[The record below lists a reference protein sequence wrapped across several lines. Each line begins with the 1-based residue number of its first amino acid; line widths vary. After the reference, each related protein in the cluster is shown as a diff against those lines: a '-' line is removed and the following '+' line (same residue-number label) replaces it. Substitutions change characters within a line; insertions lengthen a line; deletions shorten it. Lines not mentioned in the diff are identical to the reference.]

1 MEPVSIT
8 ANILSSLIEHSFPV
22 SLWTKFVDVFRVE
35 EEILIEWTS
44 PEYRKIEILGGL
56 VLFEQGERRTLR
68 IRGKPGFIAEA
79 IKYFSQQGTIRA
91 RKSLSRTRRGRMQS
105 YPLAGPDSVKE

>member
-8 ANILSSLIEHSFPV
+8 ANVISSLLEHAFPV
-22 SLWTKFVDVFRVE
+22 PLWTKFVDVFREE

-44 PEYRKIEILGGL
+44 PNYQKIEILGGL
-56 VLFEQGERRTLR
+56 VLFEQGERRTFR

-79 IKYFSQQGTIRA
+79 IKHFSQQGTIRA
-91 RKSLSRTRRGRMQS
+91 RKSLSRT
-105 YPLAGPDSVKE
+105 

>member
-8 ANILSSLIEHSFPV
+8 ANVISSLLEHALPV
-22 SLWTKFVDVFRVE
+22 PLWTKFVDVFRVE

-44 PEYRKIEILGGL
+44 PNYQKIELLGGL

-79 IKYFSQQGTIRA
+79 LKHLSQQGTIRA
-91 RKSLSRTRRGRMQS
+91 RKSLSKTRRRRKRS
-105 YPLAGPDSVKE
+105 YLLAGSDSLKA